1 VFSGQKRVEKQVF
14 GQKSINPNFLA
25 TIVAEIWEKQATCH
39 LFFFSKIKGGCLPHV
54 QIKKKRVQFHGLAL
68 AGLHMALS
76 EMD

>member
-14 GQKSINPNFLA
+14 GQKSINLNFLA

-54 QIKKKRVQFHGLAL
+54 QIKKKKGPVSWACPGRPAHGP
-68 AGLHMALS
+68 
-76 EMD
+76 